1 MKRSC
6 VTLHIS
12 ISGQEVQSMDLQA
25 QIMKDLHVT
34 PNIEPK
40 EEIRKRIDFLK
51 NYLLQTKAK
60 GYVLGISG
68 GQDSTLAGRLAQ
80 LAVEE
85 LRSEGKDALFIAV
98 RLPYGL
104 QKDEEDAQ
112 RSLAFIR
119 ADREHVFN
127 IKTAVDEVQNEYNAS
142 IDGEPLSDYHKGNVK
157 ARMRMIAQYAI
168 GGMEG
173 LLVIGTDHA
182 AEAVTGFYTKYGDGG
197 ADILPLTG
205 LSKRQGKALLKE
217 LGADERLYLKVP
229 TADLLDQ
236 KPGQADETELGITYD
251 ELDDYLEGKPVSKEV
266 AEKVEKRYLITEHK
280 RQMPATMFDDWWK

>member
-1 MKRSC
+1 MS
-6 VTLHIS
+6 
-12 ISGQEVQSMDLQA
+12 LQA
-25 QIMKDLHVT
+25 QIMKELNVT
-34 PNIEPK
+34 PNIQPK

-51 NYLLQTKAK
+51 NYLLKTKAK

-85 LRSEGKDALFIAV
+85 LRNEGTEAMFVAV
-98 RLPYGL
+98 RLPYGV
-104 QKDEEDAQ
+104 QQDEEDAKL
-112 RSLAFIR
+112 SLAFIQ
-119 ADREHVFN
+119 ADRETSFN
-127 IKTAVDEVQNEYNAS
+127 IKAAVDEVQKEYDQSYEGGS
-142 IDGEPLSDYHKGNVK
+142 ISDYQKGNVK
-157 ARMRMIAQYAI
+157 ARMRMIAQYAV

-197 ADILPLTG
+197 ADLLPLTG
-205 LSKRQGKALLKE
+205 LTKRQGKALLKE
-217 LGADERLYLKVP
+217 LRADERLYLKVP

-251 ELDDYLEGKPVSKEV
+251 ELDDYLEGKSVSKEV
-266 AEKVEKRYLITEHK
+266 AEKIEKRYIITVHK
-280 RQMPATMFDDWWK
+280 RQLPASMFDDWWK